1 MQADNKTKANNIIT
15 VRRYSS
21 PCGMLVMGSYGGRLC
36 MCDWEAGRRHANT
49 ENRLR
54 RLLNATFKE
63 GSSPVI
69 ETATSQLDE
78 YFAGERHNFTVPL
91 LFAGTAFQQ
100 KVWNELPCIHYGHT
114 MSYGEMAAK
123 MGMPDAVRAVA
134 NANGAN
140 PISII
145 VPCHRV
151 IGSNKSLTGYG
162 GGLAAKEYLLQLE
175 RGNIKPGLFHQ
186 YFFV

>member
-36 MCDWEAGRRHANT
+36 MCDWEAGRWHANT

-54 RLLNATFKE
+54 RILNATFKE

-175 RGNIKPGLFHQ
+175 RGNIEPGLFHH